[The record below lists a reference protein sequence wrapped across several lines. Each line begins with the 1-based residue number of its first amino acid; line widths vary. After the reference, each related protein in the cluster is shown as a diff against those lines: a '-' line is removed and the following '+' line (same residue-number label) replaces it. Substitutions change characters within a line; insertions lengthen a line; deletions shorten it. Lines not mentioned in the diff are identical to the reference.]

1 MSTSTKESRVHKFTA
16 NSLNV
21 PSLHNSFKVNRLR
34 SDSSTADEEEE
45 LQAYIRTFVYATG
58 GGEGYY
64 EDPASGIGAKTFHQN
79 TNAMS
84 GHNCLGFG
92 RLRFPKQDLP
102 ASYIR
107 VPWKMKTGGTELCHT
122 HPQVLLYYMENVWNL
137 QRPRMLISITGGA
150 VDFPMNEEKER
161 VLYKLLEA
169 ARHTDAWLVTGGSN
183 SGIMKYVGI
192 NIFAPHPRVSPPSF
206 FLHSNDPTS
215 RLPPSSATFPSS
227 HAISLFTCYSRH
239 APAFLP
245 HHRCPAISDS
255 CRLQVLPPYVAR
267 GSLRAAWAQAS
278 APPRACESRQDAP
291 VPRPAPSPAQP
302 PPPPRRGR
310 LPRFRPRRCPHTV
323 ARRRISLAY
332 HQAQHRPLR
341 KGQVCWARYRLAAR
355 TAGG

>member
-192 NIFAPHPRVSPPSF
+192 NIFAPQSVPHPFSYIRTIRHPGSRHRQPPSAPHTPSLF
-206 FLHSNDPTS
+206 SLAILALLPHFSPTTAVQPS
-215 RLPPSSATFPSS
+215 QTLAACKSSCLMSLEAASAQRGQRRPPLLAPARADKTPPS
-227 HAISLFTCYSRH
+227 
-239 APAFLP
+239 LP
-245 HHRCPAISDS
+245 
-255 CRLQVLPPYVAR
+255 
-267 GSLRAAWAQAS
+267 
-278 APPRACESRQDAP
+278 
-291 VPRPAPSPAQP
+291 PAPSLERP
-302 PPPPRRGR
+302 PPPPRRGC
-310 LPRFRPRRCPHTV
+310 LPRFRPRQCPHTF